1 MSVDIEDFEWDEY
14 NVSHLQHAHPNIP
27 LDLLE
32 DIVTEAKRY
41 YTLGSDR
48 CGKRVYGAARGKLL
62 VLFNL
67 KPGRIARIFSVH
79 EVK

>member
-1 MSVDIEDFEWDEY
+1 MSIDVEGFEWDEH
-14 NVSHLQHAHPNIP
+14 NVTHLQHAHPDVS

-32 DIVTEAKRY
+32 DIVTRAKSYRVFGLDQY
-41 YTLGSDR
+41 
-48 CGKRVYGAARGKLL
+48 GKRSTPYSAARLR

-67 KPGRIARIFSVH
+67 KPGRMARIFSVH